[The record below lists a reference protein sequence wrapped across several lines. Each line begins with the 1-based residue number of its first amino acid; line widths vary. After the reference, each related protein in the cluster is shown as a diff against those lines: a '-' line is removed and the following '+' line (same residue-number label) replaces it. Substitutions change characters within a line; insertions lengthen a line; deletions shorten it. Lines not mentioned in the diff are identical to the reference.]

1 MDQWIMILAEE
12 IEDEGSQ
19 NEDIF
24 HQKCVFNIFGLT
36 YEEHEELAEFFDNN
50 PVCSYEDTRDGRF
63 VLRVLRNS
71 REAVITQLASRGY
84 CLMGEAVERPLPP
97 NARSRAWVYHLARE
111 DCNLD
116 RSHEDNTSRVEEA
129 GQQQVEEEEGN
140 VDKSDDSESENDC
153 QMKECKVTK
162 KDDSVSLIQ
171 VVVKKGLK

>member
-1 MDQWIMILAEE
+1 MILAEE
-12 IEDEGSQ
+12 VENEVSQ
-19 NEDIF
+19 NEDIC
-24 HQKCVFNIFGLT
+24 HKLCVFNIFGLSC
-36 YEEHEELAEFFDNN
+36 EEHEELAEFFNNN

-71 REAVITQLASRGY
+71 REAVVTQLASRGY
-84 CLMGEAVERPLPP
+84 TLLGGAVERPLPP
-97 NARSRAWVYHLARE
+97 HARSRAWVYHLARE

-116 RSHEDNTSRVEEA
+116 RSHEDIISLVDEA
-129 GQQQVEEEEGN
+129 SHEQVEEEEGN
-140 VDKSDDSESENDC
+140 VEKSDDSESENDC